1 MKADRTLLR
10 IAALLLL
17 ALFAATSAADSKI
30 DDSALKHFLEPTD
43 YRTVRLSPDG
53 RHISLITRRDD
64 RNTLVVMDLE
74 TMQPTASVRYE
85 ESRDIDVSG
94 AEWIDSNLLY
104 YTVARKVAWLETP
117 MQYPE
122 VFLLAADGSRNDRVW
137 NVHGNYEDNSS
148 RRGELS
154 RGYPSIVSLM
164 PGDPYRVLLFVRS
177 FERRDGAGP
186 GRLAELDLRN
196 GDTKPLETAPGFTE
210 AVLGSDDGSRLLALG
225 IDREFNRLIH
235 LSLDRGENWRPIGLD
250 LPGYVTDFDV
260 LEFKGDSIYAL
271 AQRSDGP
278 DAPSHVLRYDVT
290 EGDWKKVHDIGF
302 SLLQDLAV
310 DDDGRLTRVQWYD
323 DRPRIQVFE
332 PDDRVSRVLQSFARS
347 YPGFRVSA
355 VSETDDGAR
364 LLVHVGS
371 GAYQGEYFLYD
382 AESRQARFLVA
393 MDEHLDGADLSELQ
407 PVRFQASDGVTVPG
421 WFQPPRGVEKPP
433 LVVDIHGGPHGPY
446 HPFGFNPDWHLLN
459 AMGYAVYAPNF
470 RGSGGYGKGFERA
483 GFGLWGTRMLDDV
496 AEGAR
501 HLVEQGKVDGSRV
514 CVYGGSY
521 GGYGAAQS
529 LVRHNDLYRCGVIIA
544 GVFDLEALKKGSDI
558 GEAYFGD
565 NYMDQSIGD
574 DPERLRA
581 MSPIHNLERIR
592 APMLVLHGEEDERT
606 PFRGA
611 VDFVEAASKA
621 GKDVEHRWYPNEGHG
636 NAKLENRI
644 DAWRRIEAFLAR
656 ANAPQSPE

>member
-1 MKADRTLLR
+1 
-10 IAALLLL
+10 
-17 ALFAATSAADSKI
+17 
-30 DDSALKHFLEPTD
+30 
-43 YRTVRLSPDG
+43 
-53 RHISLITRRDD
+53 
-64 RNTLVVMDLE
+64 
-74 TMQPTASVRYE
+74 
-85 ESRDIDVSG
+85 
-94 AEWIDSNLLY
+94 
-104 YTVARKVAWLETP
+104 
-117 MQYPE
+117 
-122 VFLLAADGSRNDRVW
+122 
-137 NVHGNYEDNSS
+137 
-148 RRGELS
+148 
-154 RGYPSIVSLM
+154 
-164 PGDPYRVLLFVRS
+164 
-177 FERRDGAGP
+177 
-186 GRLAELDLRN
+186 
-196 GDTKPLETAPGFTE
+196 
-210 AVLGSDDGSRLLALG
+210 
-225 IDREFNRLIH
+225 
-235 LSLDRGENWRPIGLD
+235 
-250 LPGYVTDFDV
+250 
-260 LEFKGDSIYAL
+260 
-271 AQRSDGP
+271 
-278 DAPSHVLRYDVT
+278 
-290 EGDWKKVHDIGF
+290 
-302 SLLQDLAV
+302 
-310 DDDGRLTRVQWYD
+310 
-323 DRPRIQVFE
+323 
-332 PDDRVSRVLQSFARS
+332 
-347 YPGFRVSA
+347 
-355 VSETDDGAR
+355 
-364 LLVHVGS
+364 
-371 GAYQGEYFLYD
+371 
-382 AESRQARFLVA
+382 
-393 MDEHLDGADLSELQ
+393 
-407 PVRFQASDGVTVPG
+407 VRFQASDGVTVPG

-611 VDFVEAASKA
+611 VEFVEAASKA